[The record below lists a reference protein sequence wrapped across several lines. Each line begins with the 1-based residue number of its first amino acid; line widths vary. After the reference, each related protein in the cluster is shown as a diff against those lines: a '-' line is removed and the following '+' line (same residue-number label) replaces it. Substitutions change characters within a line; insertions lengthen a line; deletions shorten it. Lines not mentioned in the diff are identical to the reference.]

1 MSNCRYNTSNT
12 MRQTGRGNRPSSA
25 VRVPRMEMPQDVCCD
40 DKAEYDELS
49 GMPIAMAYVPWQEW
63 RAVYEAEKG
72 FHRGTIFEELD
83 KPFMGRE
90 VVTDDRKQTIPQR
103 IT

>member
-1 MSNCRYNTSNT
+1 MSNCRRNAPNM
-12 MRQTGRGNRPSSA
+12 MRQPGSANRPSAA
-25 VRVPRMEMPQDVCCD
+25 VRVPQTDMVQNNCCD

-63 RAVYEAEKG
+63 RAVYDTEKG

-83 KPFMGRE
+83 KPFVGRGGCN
-90 VVTDDRKQTIPQR
+90 R
-103 IT
+103 

>member
-1 MSNCRYNTSNT
+1 MSNYHYRSQDYARRAHQNT
-12 MRQTGRGNRPSSA
+12 RPSSA
-25 VRVPRMEMPQDVCCD
+25 VPVPHTDHSHAVCCD

-49 GMPIAMAYVPWQEW
+49 GMPLAMAYVPWQEW

-83 KPFMGRE
+83 KPFCG
-90 VVTDDRKQTIPQR
+90 TGGCQR
-103 IT
+103 